1 MNLTKADQAVLRD
14 FFLFQS
20 LTGEQQVPVFEELAA
35 QSFPKGEM
43 IYTQHHF
50 KRSLGI
56 VTAGE
61 VAVLKGSGAM
71 LNLLTA
77 GQCLG
82 AAALFA
88 QIAEYVTELQARKAC
103 RIVFISDQELT
114 LLFQRYPQMALD
126 YITFLSGRIQFLN
139 QKIDSFTTPSAQEA
153 VWNWLVAHANAQ
165 GCVTASGGLTRL
177 AKELNIGRATLYR
190 SLAHLEEKG
199 YIVKQ
204 GAQIMILHCQSLE
217 GLIK

>member
-1 MNLTKADQAVLRD
+1 
-14 FFLFQS
+14 
-20 LTGEQQVPVFEELAA
+20 
-35 QSFPKGEM
+35 
-43 IYTQHHF
+43 
-50 KRSLGI
+50 
-56 VTAGE
+56 
-61 VAVLKGSGAM
+61 M

-77 GQCLG
+77 GQCFG

-88 QIAEYVTELQARKAC
+88 PIAEYVTELQARKAC

-139 QKIDSFTTPSAQEA
+139 QKIDSFTTPLAQEA

-199 YIVKQ
+199 YIVKP
-204 GAQIMILHCQSLE
+204 GRSNYDSTLSVIG
-217 GLIK
+217 GLIKMKKVVTWLLMAVMVVSLAACGSTDQDSSVAGGSAQSSEGSDIQRSKRGKQRSNQHSNQRSNQHSWGRRL

>member
-77 GQCLG
+77 GQ
-82 AAALFA
+82 
-88 QIAEYVTELQARKAC
+88 
-103 RIVFISDQELT
+103 
-114 LLFQRYPQMALD
+114 
-126 YITFLSGRIQFLN
+126 
-139 QKIDSFTTPSAQEA
+139 
-153 VWNWLVAHANAQ
+153 
-165 GCVTASGGLTRL
+165 
-177 AKELNIGRATLYR
+177 
-190 SLAHLEEKG
+190 
-199 YIVKQ
+199 
-204 GAQIMILHCQSLE
+204 
-217 GLIK
+217 